1 MSPSS
6 AILKSPDCNH
16 PVLSSGVW
24 PSRSFRL
31 RSALLITPVLL
42 DRMILMVFTR
52 SSLTLQPVLALI
64 PCSHCGFRIGTRRDL
79 SDGRPVAESL
89 PHGPDTAS
97 QSLDNFCGG
106 TCTHWSSNR
115 VSLPFCLRLSAPAIS
130 FRAGSVPGSPR
141 RRITLSREL
150 GTNPAIAGIRRPTQ
164 VPAGQVPGK
173 RPVPTGACKELRAVV
188 SSIKMNASYL
198 REKEVGT

>member
-6 AILKSPDCNH
+6 AILKPPDCNH

-31 RSALLITPVLL
+31 RSALLITPVLP

-52 SSLTLQPVLALI
+52 SSLTLQPGLALI

-79 SDGRPVAESL
+79 FDGRPGTESL
-89 PHGPDTAS
+89 PFGPDTAS
-97 QSLDNFCGG
+97 QSLDNLCGG

-115 VSLPFCLRLSAPAIS
+115 VSLPFCLRLSAPAYS
-130 FRAGSVPGSPR
+130 FRAGSMPGSPAGAIDLGR
-141 RRITLSREL
+141 DP
-150 GTNPAIAGIRRPTQ
+150 GTNPPSTGFCRPSGPRGPGSRKQTGSDGRVQ
-164 VPAGQVPGK
+164 RVQSGGFVDENERVVPP
-173 RPVPTGACKELRAVV
+173 
-188 SSIKMNASYL
+188 
-198 REKEVGT
+198 